1 RSSPSVFFKT
11 RARSAPARPAEREM
25 RELAALRQPY
35 FLSYQLALQALRSAS
50 LAKVLPQAL
59 GADVR
64 LQPVN

>member
-1 RSSPSVFFKT
+1 
-11 RARSAPARPAEREM
+11 M